1 MDLFDYMR
9 ETEKE
14 TESPLAARLRPVK
27 LEEVVGQQHIIGK
40 DKLLYR
46 AIKADKVSSLIFY
59 GPPGTGKTTLAKVI
73 ANATKAQFRQINA
86 TTAGKKDMEQ
96 VVREAQDARGMFG
109 LKTILFIDEIH
120 RFNKSQQDYLLPF
133 VEDGT
138 LTLIGATTEN
148 PYFEVNGALLS
159 RSMIFELYPL
169 GTDDIMELIRRA
181 VEDPERGMG
190 AYDAEIGEEAARFLA
205 EMSGGDARRALNA
218 VELGIMTTER
228 SGDGLIHLTMDVV
241 RECIQKRTARYDQ
254 SGDNHYDTISAF
266 IKSMRGSDPDAA
278 VYYLARM
285 LEAGEDP
292 VFIARRIMIC
302 ASEDVGNADPNA
314 IVVAVNCSMACERIG
329 MPESQIILSQ
339 AAEYVATAPKS
350 NTAVES
356 IMAARKSVQETGSL
370 PIPGYLQDAHY
381 KGAQGLGRGIGYQ
394 YAHVYEDHYAGQPML
409 PEQLRGERFY
419 VPSDNGYEK
428 KIREH
433 MASLTNDKRYTDP
446 EHLLPRPDHE
456 E

>member
-1 MDLFDYMR
+1 MDLFDFMR
-9 ETEKE
+9 ESEQE
-14 TESPLAARLRPVK
+14 TEAPLAARLRPVR

-40 DKLLYR
+40 GKLLYR
-46 AIKADKVSSLIFY
+46 AIKADKISSLIFY

-86 TTAGKKDMEQ
+86 TSAGKKDMEQ
-96 VVREAQDARGMFG
+96 VVKEAQDRLGMYG

-159 RSMIFELYPL
+159 RSMIFELTPL
-169 GTDDIMELIRRA
+169 SAEDILELIGRA
-181 VEDPERGMG
+181 VYDTERGMG
-190 AYDAEIGEEAARFLA
+190 AYDAVIEEDAALFLA

-218 VELGIMTTER
+218 IELGVMTTER
-228 SGDGLIHLTMDVV
+228 STDGKIHLTMDVV
-241 RECIQKRTARYDQ
+241 KECIQKKTTRYDKN
-254 SGDNHYDTISAF
+254 GDNHYDTISAF

-302 ASEDVGNADPNA
+302 ASEDSFWLRRRNMSPLRLRA
-314 IVVAVNCSMACERIG
+314 IPQLNRSWKRDGLFGRRGAFRSPAIFRT
-329 MPESQIILSQ
+329 L
-339 AAEYVATAPKS
+339 TTRAPRGS
-350 NTAVES
+350 EEGSGISTPMTMSS
-356 IMAARKSVQETGSL
+356 ITPGSL
-370 PIPGYLQDAHY
+370 SFPRNSGEKDSTC
-381 KGAQGLGRGIGYQ
+381 
-394 YAHVYEDHYAGQPML
+394 L
-409 PEQLRGERFY
+409 PAT
-419 VPSDNGYEK
+419 V
-428 KIREH
+428 
-433 MASLTNDKRYTDP
+433 TKRRSGNTW
-446 EHLLPRPDHE
+446 LL
-456 E
+456 